1 MTYDYICPECG
12 WVLTRS
18 CAVADRDGQI
28 CACGGALRRD
38 VGKTARA
45 QIINIPMALHTS
57 ESDILPQSEE
67 MQARWRAEGVRREGA
82 RWF

>member
-12 WVLTRS
+12 LVLTRS
-18 CAVADRDGQI
+18 CAVRDRNSQV
-28 CACGGALRRD
+28 CACGCPLRRE

-67 MQARWRAEGVRREGA
+67 MQARWRKEGVRREGA